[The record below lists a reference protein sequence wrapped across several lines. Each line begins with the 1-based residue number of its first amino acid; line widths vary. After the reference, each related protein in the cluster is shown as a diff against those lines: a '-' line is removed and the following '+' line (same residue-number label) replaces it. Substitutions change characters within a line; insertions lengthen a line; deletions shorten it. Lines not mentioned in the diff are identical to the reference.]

1 MRKKIQM
8 QGLPA
13 GLGLRFAELF
23 LLFCPR
29 PTYKNKDVKNSRKL
43 DRKVGKHEE
52 KEREVSYDPQ
62 IFEFLFLIFSITC
75 KKL

>member
-62 IFEFLFLIFSITC
+62 IFEFLTC
-75 KKL
+75 